1 MCCPV
6 LCCPVLSW
14 PVLSCPVLCWPVL
27 YCLSCLSYQLIL
39 CSSLSSFQNWEFDLS
54 NSIFRSFLS
63 LKKIGRYQID
73 PVNLY
78 KRSKGAIRSF
88 SQSGRFFDNKKRSIR
103 SKNRWSNSQPCLL
116 LFFSVFPSFLHSSS
130 SFGLSYSLLHF
141 CFFFFPACLSF
152 FPFSLNFL
160 PSFLFSPCHPI
171 LNLYLIRRAK
181 IPELL
186 S

>member
-63 LKKIGRYQID
+63 LKKIGRYRID

-88 SQSGRFFDNKKRSIR
+88 SQSGRFFDKKNDRFDLKTDDRIPNPAYCFSFLF
-103 SKNRWSNSQPCLL
+103 SL
-116 LFFSVFPSFLHSSS
+116 LFFTLPLLSVFPIPSYTSAFFSFLPVFPSFLSVLTS
-130 SFGLSYSLLHF
+130 
-141 CFFFFPACLSF
+141 
-152 FPFSLNFL
+152 FL
-160 PSFLFSPCHPI
+160 PFCSLPVILF
-171 LNLYLIRRAK
+171 
-181 IPELL
+181 
-186 S
+186 